1 MLPANRTSACAGVHS
16 QPDMHGLKDIIIY
29 QEKIMKASHTKLFR
43 SFITAALLCAGLC
56 LPFASVPAARA
67 NNNNGP
73 DLPPICQSIE
83 APAGNKL
90 AFRVYAVGVQRYRW
104 NGAGWDFVE
113 PVATLYA
120 DPNFH
125 VKVGTHYAGP
135 TWESVLGG
143 KVVATRVE
151 GCSPDPASIPWL
163 LLRTT
168 SADGVL
174 GSVTFIQRVN
184 TKGGL
189 APIAPGASTGVMA
202 EIPYTAEYYFYRSG
216 N

>member
-1 MLPANRTSACAGVHS
+1 M
-16 QPDMHGLKDIIIY
+16 
-29 QEKIMKASHTKLFR
+29 EKIMKSSLTKIFR
-43 SFITAALLCAGLC
+43 SSIIAALLCAGL
-56 LPFASVPAARA
+56 LLAFASNSSARG
-67 NNNNGP
+67 NNSVLVS
-73 DLPPICQSIE
+73 DLPPACESIE

-120 DPNFH
+120 DSKYN

-135 TWESVLGG
+135 TWESILGG
-143 KVVATRVE
+143 KVVATRE
-151 GCSPDPASIPWL
+151 ASCSPDPASIPWL
-163 LLRTT
+163 LLRAT

-174 GSVTFIQRVN
+174 SPITYIQRVN

-189 APIAPGASTGVMA
+189 APTAPGASTGVIA
-202 EIPYTAEYYFYRSG
+202 EIPYTTEYYFYRSG

>member
-1 MLPANRTSACAGVHS
+1 
-16 QPDMHGLKDIIIY
+16 
-29 QEKIMKASHTKLFR
+29 MKTLHKGKFR
-43 SFITAALLCAGLC
+43 SLTAAALLCAGLC
-56 LPFASVPAARA
+56 LSSATVPAVRA
-67 NNNNGP
+67 KGANSSP
-73 DLPPICQSIE
+73 DLPPVCESIE

-104 NGAGWDFVE
+104 NGASWDFVE

-120 DPNFH
+120 DPNFR
-125 VKVGTHYAGP
+125 VKAGTHYAGP

-151 GCSPDPASIPWL
+151 SCSPDPASIPWL
-163 LLRTT
+163 LLRAT

-174 GSVTFIQRVN
+174 SLVTYIQRVN

-202 EIPYTAEYYFYRSG
+202 EIPYTTEYLFYRAG

>member
-1 MLPANRTSACAGVHS
+1 
-16 QPDMHGLKDIIIY
+16 
-29 QEKIMKASHTKLFR
+29 MKTLHKGKFR
-43 SFITAALLCAGLC
+43 SFITAALLCVGLS
-56 LPFASVPAARA
+56 LASASVLAVRA
-67 NNNNGP
+67 KGDNGAP
-73 DLPPICQSIE
+73 DLPSVCENIE

-104 NGAGWDFVE
+104 SGAAWDFVE

-120 DPNFH
+120 DAKYN
-125 VKVGTHYAGP
+125 VKVGIHYAGP
-135 TWESVLGG
+135 TWESILGG

-151 GCSPDPASIPWL
+151 SCAPDAASIPWL

-189 APIAPGASTGVMA
+189 APTAPGASTGVMA
-202 EIPYTAEYYFYRSG
+202 EIPYTTEYYFYRSG